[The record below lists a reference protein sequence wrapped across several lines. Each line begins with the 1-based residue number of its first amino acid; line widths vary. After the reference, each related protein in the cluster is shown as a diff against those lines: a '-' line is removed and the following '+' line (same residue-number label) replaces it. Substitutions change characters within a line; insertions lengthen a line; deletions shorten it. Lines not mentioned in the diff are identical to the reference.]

1 MIASLLPVNIS
12 PGTLVQ
18 SQPDGAAGLTAPE
31 PNTIPQPADLALWE
45 QESYELTAEV
55 AVTLGFPVW
64 GIDSKT
70 DARVMIF
77 GVSRYADVESGG
89 HTFRYGTAIR
99 VLLEIIDTENK
110 AQLTLPAIAA
120 QVQLNAL
127 QANSQLL
134 ISGYV
139 GNISADLPAW
149 QSFDVQ
155 TYSDYMASINK
166 LQAQIFGDT
175 ANMRSV
181 LLSSTAAS
189 AVVPPEAK
197 DKNKR
202 HGFHWW

>member
-1 MIASLLPVNIS
+1 MIASLLPVNIGT
-12 PGTLVQ
+12 GTLVQ
-18 SQPDGAAGLTAPE
+18 SVPDGTSRLIAPE
-31 PNTIPQPADLALWE
+31 PSAIPRPADLALWE

-55 AVTLGFPVW
+55 AVTLGFPLW

-70 DARVMIF
+70 DVRVMIF

-99 VLLEIIDTENK
+99 VLLEIIDSENMAK
-110 AQLTLPAIAA
+110 ATLPAIAA

-134 ISGYV
+134 VSGYV

-149 QSFDVQ
+149 QPFDVQ

-166 LQAQIFGDT
+166 LQGLIFGDT

-189 AVVPPEAK
+189 AVVPA
-197 DKNKR
+197 DAQAKNKR